1 MQPTTHASHAQR
13 STATRR
19 IPPRERNG
27 IASLALAMLV
37 LFAANCRTPQPTPQA
52 AAPAPVRASGPP
64 YLGILYSTGSPAS
77 GSYGAGRDP
86 YATHDRGARI
96 VEVLPSSPAER
107 AGLRIGDTIVSANGE
122 PIIGGNSLNLQIRTM
137 RPGDTLQL
145 VVIRTNGSREIV
157 PAQLEPLP
165 PELAN

>member
-37 LFAANCRTPQPTPQA
+37 LFAANCR
-52 AAPAPVRASGPP
+52 
-64 YLGILYSTGSPAS
+64 
-77 GSYGAGRDP
+77 DP
-86 YATHDRGARI
+86 YATHARGARI